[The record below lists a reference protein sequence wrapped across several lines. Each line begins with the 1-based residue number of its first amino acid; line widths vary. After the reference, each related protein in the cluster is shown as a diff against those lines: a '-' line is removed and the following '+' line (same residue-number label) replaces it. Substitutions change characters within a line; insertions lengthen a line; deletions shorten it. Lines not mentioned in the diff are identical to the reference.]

1 MPSDPA
7 QPPSPKR
14 PQSAGADDRPSP
26 APGEQQSVEL
36 AVEERSGPLTI
47 TRVVKDDGR
56 SLILYGH
63 AESQAELAE
72 AGREDSAARE
82 AERADATAREAEGR
96 DGPA

>member
-1 MPSDPA
+1 MPSGPA

-14 PQSAGADDRPSP
+14 PQSAGADDRSRPDR
-26 APGEQQSVEL
+26 GEHESVEL
-36 AVEERSGPLTI
+36 EAEKRSGPLTI

-72 AGREDSAARE
+72 AERE
-82 AERADATAREAEGR
+82 DATAREPEGR